1 MIDTYIQ
8 KFFDMMMECYGVSS
22 WIYDDDLEVLYTT
35 SESPNLYKVLLLGKG
50 RKEAILEHYSQK
62 DSPLIVSDDI
72 GLMWGV
78 VKNKRKKDDGTY
90 FILGPILNKEPTPQI
105 WNDLLEPLSLE
116 FSNKWNLISNLKYLP
131 CISIIVFFQ
140 HVIILSYY
148 VNQENIR
155 TSNFDYYT
163 TRQVS
168 KKKANEEKKGKA
180 PHASPLTE
188 KKLLDMVR
196 TGNLDYHKVLAEAG
210 VASPGIRVDS
220 SDPIRQAKYSV
231 VAFITLCTRA
241 AIEGGLSSEM
251 AYTLSD
257 TYIQS
262 VDNSHSV
269 SQVAAVSHTMYEDF
283 IRRVNRLHNTEGV
296 SKAVRDSCDYIDVH
310 PEEEITL
317 SFLSDKV
324 GYSENYLG
332 RKFKAE
338 MHMPINAY
346 LRKARVEKAKMLL
359 LFTNESIQDIAD
371 ELHFCSQS
379 YFAEA
384 FRKETGLSPL
394 EYRDKNK
401 KNSTE

>member
-1 MIDTYIQ
+1 
-8 KFFDMMMECYGVSS
+8 
-22 WIYDDDLEVLYTT
+22 
-35 SESPNLYKVLLLGKG
+35 
-50 RKEAILEHYSQK
+50 
-62 DSPLIVSDDI
+62 
-72 GLMWGV
+72 
-78 VKNKRKKDDGTY
+78 
-90 FILGPILNKEPTPQI
+90 
-105 WNDLLEPLSLE
+105 
-116 FSNKWNLISNLKYLP
+116 
-131 CISIIVFFQ
+131 
-140 HVIILSYY
+140 
-148 VNQENIR
+148 
-155 TSNFDYYT
+155 
-163 TRQVS
+163 
-168 KKKANEEKKGKA
+168 
-180 PHASPLTE
+180 
-188 KKLLDMVR
+188 
-196 TGNLDYHKVLAEAG
+196 
-210 VASPGIRVDS
+210 
-220 SDPIRQAKYSV
+220 AKYSV

-359 LFTNESIQDIAD
+359 SFTNESIQDIAD

-384 FRKETGLSPL
+384 FRKEIGLSPL